1 MTTETTTGWL
11 FDNYAL
17 KDKMVLWIKEK
28 NGNVKR
34 LEHSWTPSVYVA
46 SYFKSDLK
54 LLIQNNQILPFIK
67 EYDFVE
73 KYEYPGDSK
82 KREVLRLA
90 LNDSF
95 QTHKLAQNIEK
106 HCKRFG
112 QYRLYNVD
120 ILKEQSYM
128 YEHDVYPT
136 GIYDITRCSNKKND
150 TTLRWILKNDD
161 IGSFDYTI
169 PSFKILSFKIHSKKE
184 SQWKTFDDKI
194 QRLTIKINGDND
206 IHTEEE
212 IEISKNDETETLL
225 EFFLIK
231 KNAPDIITTSNGD

>member
-1 MTTETTTGWL
+1 MTTETITGWL

-17 KDKMVLWIKEK
+17 KDKMILWIKEK

-34 LEHSWTPSVYVA
+34 LEHAWTPSVYVA

-95 QTHKLAQNIEK
+95 QTYKLAQNIEK

-112 QYRLYNVD
+112 QTH
-120 ILKEQSYM
+120 E
-128 YEHDVYPT
+128 
-136 GIYDITRCSNKKND
+136 
-150 TTLRWILKNDD
+150 
-161 IGSFDYTI
+161 
-169 PSFKILSFKIHSKKE
+169 
-184 SQWKTFDDKI
+184 
-194 QRLTIKINGDND
+194 
-206 IHTEEE
+206 
-212 IEISKNDETETLL
+212 
-225 EFFLIK
+225 
-231 KNAPDIITTSNGD
+231 